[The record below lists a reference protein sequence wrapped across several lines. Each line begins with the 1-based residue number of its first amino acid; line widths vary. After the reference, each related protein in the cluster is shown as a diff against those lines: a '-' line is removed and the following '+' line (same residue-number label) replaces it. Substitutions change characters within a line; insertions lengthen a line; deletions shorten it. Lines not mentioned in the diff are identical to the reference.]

1 MNIHHLELFYYVAK
15 HGGIMEAVRKIPYGI
30 QQPAV
35 SAQILQLERT
45 VGTKLFQRRPF
56 ALTPQGEKLFS
67 FIRPFFSE
75 LGKVGDEIAGKSA
88 RFVRL
93 GASGPVLRHHLPRA
107 LRTVR
112 EAMPGLTL
120 HLTEGYEPHLLQLLK
135 SDEIDLAITVLHDS
149 MPPDL
154 GRQPLLSLPLSLVV
168 PKASRI
174 RTANG
179 LWKRDTI
186 DEPLIALP
194 ADDGISRNFQKGLS
208 DVSVDWPPGLVV
220 STLELVETYVAEGFG
235 FGTGVV
241 IPGLKPNDQVRQIP
255 LPDFPPLM
263 IGAVWAGAASPLV
276 QTLVS
281 SFAETCRLSPPGSFS
296 FGSKLSDR
304 CASAHRSLS

>member
-56 ALTPQGEKLFS
+56 ALTPEGEKLFS
-67 FIRPFFSE
+67 FIRPFFGE
-75 LGKVGDEIAGKSA
+75 LAKVTDEIAGRTA

-112 EAMPGLTL
+112 EAMPGLTM

-135 SDEIDLAITVLHDS
+135 KDEIDLAITALHDS
-149 MPPDL
+149 MPPGFGAL
-154 GRQPLLSLPLSLVV
+154 PLLTLPLSLIV

-174 RTANG
+174 RAAED
-179 LWKRDTI
+179 LWKCDTI
-186 DEPLIALP
+186 DEPLITLP
-194 ADDGISRNFQKGLS
+194 ADDGISRNFQKGLHKLG
-208 DVSVDWPPGLVV
+208 VDWPPGLVV

-235 FGTGVV
+235 FGASV
-241 IPGLKPNDQVRQIP
+241 IVPGLKPNDQVRQIP
-255 LPDFPPLM
+255 LSDFPPLM
-263 IGAVWAGAASPLV
+263 IGAVWAGTASPLV

-281 SFAETCRLSPPGSFS
+281 AFQRYAQTFAAG
-296 FGSKLSDR
+296 
-304 CASAHRSLS
+304 

>member
-56 ALTPQGEKLFS
+56 ALTPEGEKLFS
-67 FIRPFFSE
+67 FIRPFFGE
-75 LGKVGDEIAGKSA
+75 LARVTDEIAGRTA
-88 RFVRL
+88 RFMRL

-112 EAMPGLTL
+112 EAMPGLTM

-135 SDEIDLAITVLHDS
+135 KDEIDLAITALHDS
-149 MPPDL
+149 MPPGFGAL
-154 GRQPLLSLPLSLVV
+154 PLLSLPLSLIV

-174 RTANG
+174 RAG
-179 LWKRDTI
+179 GDLWKCDTI
-186 DEPLIALP
+186 DEPLITLP
-194 ADDGISRNFQKGLS
+194 ADDGISRNFQKGLNKLG
-208 DVSVDWPPGLVV
+208 VDWPPGLVV

-235 FGTGVV
+235 FGAGVV
-241 IPGLKPNDQVRQIP
+241 VPDLEPNGQVRQIP
-255 LPDFPPLM
+255 LQDFPPLM
-263 IGAVWAGAASPLV
+263 IGAVWAGTASPLV

-281 SFAETCRLSPPGSFS
+281 AFQRYAQTFAAG
-296 FGSKLSDR
+296 
-304 CASAHRSLS
+304 

>member
-56 ALTPQGEKLFS
+56 ALTAEGEKLFT
-67 FIRPFFSE
+67 FIKPFFGE
-75 LGKVGDEIAGKSA
+75 LAKVTDEIAGKTA

-112 EAMPGLTL
+112 ETIPGLTL
-120 HLTEGYEPHLLQLLK
+120 HLVEGYEPHLMQLLK
-135 SDEIDLAITVLHDS
+135 KDEIDLAITALHDS
-149 MPPDL
+149 MPSDI
-154 GRQPLLSLPLSLVV
+154 GTQPLLSLPLALVV

-174 RTANG
+174 RTAED
-179 LWKRDTI
+179 LWKRDFI
-186 DEPLIALP
+186 DEPLISLP
-194 ADDGISRNFQKGLS
+194 ADDGISRNFQKGLRQLG
-208 DVSVDWPPGLVV
+208 VDWPPGLVV

-235 FGTGVV
+235 FGTGVIV
-241 IPGLKPNDQVRQIP
+241 PELKPIDQVRQIP
-255 LPDFPPLM
+255 LPDFPPLL
-263 IGAVWAGAASPLV
+263 IGAVWAGNASPLL
-276 QTLVS
+276 QTLVAT
-281 SFAETCRLSPPGSFS
+281 FQRYVQTF
-296 FGSKLSDR
+296 
-304 CASAHRSLS
+304 ASA